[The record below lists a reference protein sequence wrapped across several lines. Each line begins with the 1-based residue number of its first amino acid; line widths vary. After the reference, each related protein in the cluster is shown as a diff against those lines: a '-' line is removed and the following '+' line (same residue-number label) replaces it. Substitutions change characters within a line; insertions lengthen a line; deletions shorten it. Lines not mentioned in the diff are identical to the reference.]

1 MLRYTGRKRLKE
13 RDSSP
18 CFSSMST
25 ATYRGVS
32 YDTANYHLKQLE
44 MIKRQVE
51 KAQARY
57 NAERVMA
64 EKR

>member
-1 MLRYTGRKRLKE
+1 
-13 RDSSP
+13 
-18 CFSSMST
+18 MST
-25 ATYRGVS
+25 ATYRGIA
-32 YDTANYHLKQLE
+32 YDTTDYHMKQLE

>member
-1 MLRYTGRKRLKE
+1 
-13 RDSSP
+13 
-18 CFSSMST
+18 MST

>member
-1 MLRYTGRKRLKE
+1 MTRTQTTEGTGFI
-13 RDSSP
+13 SP
-18 CFSSMST
+18 CFSIMST
-25 ATYRGVS
+25 ATYRGVA

-44 MIKRQVE
+44 MIKQKVE

-64 EKR
+64 EKH